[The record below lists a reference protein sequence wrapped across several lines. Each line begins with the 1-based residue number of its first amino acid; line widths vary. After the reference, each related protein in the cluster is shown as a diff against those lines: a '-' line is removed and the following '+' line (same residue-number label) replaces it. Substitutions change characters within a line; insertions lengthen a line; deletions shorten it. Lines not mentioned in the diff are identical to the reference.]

1 MWNLFKNKKRITVT
15 KDMSV
20 SYLLRQD
27 KEIRAILEDA
37 GMHCVGCPSAMDET
51 IEMACLIH
59 GADPAAP
66 LAGKRCGRP
75 FQVCFRPGSGST
87 GWLAPS

>member
-1 MWNLFKNKKRITVT
+1 MWKIFNSKKRITVT

-27 KEIRAILEDA
+27 REIRAILEDA

-59 GADPAAP
+59 GADPAA
-66 LAGKRCGRP
+66 LMGRI
-75 FQVCFRPGSGST
+75 QEV
-87 GWLAPS
+87 LDKKYEAEHAADKDHA

>member
-1 MWNLFKNKKRITVT
+1 MLELFKNKKRITVT

-51 IEMACLIH
+51 IEMACLVH
-59 GADPAAP
+59 GADPAA
-66 LAGKRCGRP
+66 LMERIQLVLDRKYDAEHAEDEDR
-75 FQVCFRPGSGST
+75 
-87 GWLAPS
+87 A